1 MVSKHNFFFIIFK
14 TTGCSKQNKQ
24 NKWPKT
30 KTENQTKHF
39 YVVFKMNVKV
49 KDVKT
54 TVQRMDE
61 HGQIKL
67 HCYNAVTL
75 VKWEVSFE
83 MWSKVL

>member
-1 MVSKHNFFFIIFK
+1 
-14 TTGCSKQNKQ
+14 
-24 NKWPKT
+24 
-30 KTENQTKHF
+30 
-39 YVVFKMNVKV
+39 MNVKV

-83 MWSKVL
+83 M